1 MCGQS
6 DACQGQVLEG
16 TGVCFCAGD
25 MAGRRGAREEHTEVH
40 WMQVYLITGAKAHS
54 QGSKAAWDYWC
65 TAQDSDGTRD
75 PKVRLSRKWGVGA
88 AILVSLCL
96 SLSETVPSLVSAFFS
111 VFWPLISV
119 L

>member
-1 MCGQS
+1 
-6 DACQGQVLEG
+6 
-16 TGVCFCAGD
+16 
-25 MAGRRGAREEHTEVH
+25 
-40 WMQVYLITGAKAHS
+40 MQVYLITGAKAHS
-54 QGSKAAWDYWC
+54 QGSKANRDYWC
-65 TAQDSDGTRD
+65 TTQGSDRTRD

-96 SLSETVPSLVSAFFS
+96 SLSETVPSLVFAFFS